1 MPYQGSRDGLVFIL
15 HTEEHPYLPLH
26 SLYTVNYI
34 YAFKIQSKGRK
45 KAKVP
50 HKSVVVKQKVP
61 HKNVVIKQKVPHK
74 SVAIKQKV
82 PHKNVKC
89 LRISLIFS
97 TFATNTYYIWKD
109 SSCRTLSPGKKERT
123 ESPLSYLVQDK
134 WERPISLK
142 NSGDGSLRM

>member
-61 HKNVVIKQKVPHK
+61 HKSVV
-74 SVAIKQKV
+74 IKQKV
-82 PHKNVKC
+82 PHKNVKR

-109 SSCRTLSPGKKERT
+109 S
-123 ESPLSYLVQDK
+123 
-134 WERPISLK
+134 
-142 NSGDGSLRM
+142 